1 VSYFEEWNMR
11 NLMIRGIVVV
21 LFGIAV
27 PVIAVAQR
35 SAPASEQQI
44 EEALSPLPE
53 TMREGVAVRGFGES
67 GELVMLQEGG
77 SLITC
82 LADDPAVRAFTITCY
97 HRDMEAYVT
106 RSLQLTK
113 DGADTP
119 ERLRTLQA
127 EIDSGQLLLPDR
139 GVVYQR
145 SGFDADISDSA
156 MLIFL
161 PNATAEATGL
171 PGQPSSQHPWL
182 REAGTGQAHVS
193 IPLR

>member
-1 VSYFEEWNMR
+1 MC
-11 NLMIRGIVVV
+11 NLMTRGIVIV
-21 LFGIAV
+21 LFGAAV
-27 PVIAVAQR
+27 PVIAGEQR
-35 SAPASEQQI
+35 SAPSSEQQI

-53 TMREGVAVRGFGES
+53 ALREGVAVWGFGES
-67 GELVMLQEGG
+67 GDLVTLQEGG
-77 SLITC
+77 GLITC
-82 LADDPAVRAFTITCY
+82 LADDPAVRAFTATCY
-97 HRDMEAYVT
+97 HQEMEAYVT

-119 ERLRTLQA
+119 ERLKTLQA

-171 PGQPSSQHPWL
+171 LGLPSAQHPWL

-193 IPLR
+193 IPLS

>member
-1 VSYFEEWNMR
+1 
-11 NLMIRGIVVV
+11 
-21 LFGIAV
+21 
-27 PVIAVAQR
+27 
-35 SAPASEQQI
+35 
-44 EEALSPLPE
+44 
-53 TMREGVAVRGFGES
+53 
-67 GELVMLQEGG
+67 
-77 SLITC
+77 
-82 LADDPAVRAFTITCY
+82 
-97 HRDMEAYVT
+97 MEAYVT

-171 PGQPSSQHPWL
+171 LGQPSAQHPWL

-193 IPLR
+193 IPLS

>member
-1 VSYFEEWNMR
+1 VFYFEEWNMC
-11 NLMIRGIVVV
+11 NLMTRGIVIV
-21 LFGIAV
+21 LVGVAV
-27 PVIAVAQR
+27 PVIAGEQR
-35 SAPASEQQI
+35 SAPSSEQQI

-53 TMREGVAVRGFGES
+53 ALREGVAVWGFGES
-67 GELVMLQEGG
+67 GEVVTLQEGVG
-77 SLITC
+77 LITC
-82 LADDPAVRAFTITCY
+82 LADDPAVRAFTVTCY

-119 ERLRTLQA
+119 ERLRTLQV

-171 PGQPSSQHPWL
+171 LGLPSAQHPWL

-193 IPLR
+193 IPLS

>member
-1 VSYFEEWNMR
+1 MC
-11 NLMIRGIVVV
+11 NLITRGIVIV
-21 LFGIAV
+21 LFGVAV
-27 PVIAVAQR
+27 PVIAGEQR
-35 SAPASEQQI
+35 SVPSSEQQI
-44 EEALSPLPE
+44 EEALSPLLE
-53 TMREGVAVRGFGES
+53 ALREGVAVLGFGES
-67 GELVMLQEGG
+67 GELVTLQEGAG
-77 SLITC
+77 LITC
-82 LADDPAVRAFTITCY
+82 LTDDPAVRAFTVTCY

-161 PNATAEATGL
+161 PNATVEATGL
-171 PGQPSSQHPWL
+171 LGQPSAQHPWL
-182 REAGTGQAHVS
+182 REAGTGQAHVL
-193 IPLR
+193 IPLS